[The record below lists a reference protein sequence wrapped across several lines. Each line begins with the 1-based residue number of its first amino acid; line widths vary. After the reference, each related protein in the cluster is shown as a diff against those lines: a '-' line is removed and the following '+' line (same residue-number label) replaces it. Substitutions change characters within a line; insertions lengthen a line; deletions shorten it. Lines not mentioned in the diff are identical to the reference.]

1 MLKWRRVNQR
11 RIAATPLL
19 ALMIITGHHARAAG
33 TAAVIILSCDGTVRT
48 GPRPDDVQR
57 VSERRVVVNFAEHT
71 VSGFVTSTGS
81 ALIANIVREDDT
93 TVDFSGGS
101 TPEGTSSLIGTI
113 DRVTGATTVHATTWA
128 RNKIPGGKTM
138 RGLSYFL
145 VCRSDG
151 AAGITLPQ

>member
-1 MLKWRRVNQR
+1 
-11 RIAATPLL
+11 
-19 ALMIITGHHARAAG
+19 
-33 TAAVIILSCDGTVRT
+33 
-48 GPRPDDVQR
+48 VQR

-101 TPEGTSSLIGTI
+101 TPEGTSSLVGTI

-128 RNKIPGGKTM
+128 RNKITEGKTM

-145 VCRSDG
+145 VCK
-151 AAGITLPQ
+151 L